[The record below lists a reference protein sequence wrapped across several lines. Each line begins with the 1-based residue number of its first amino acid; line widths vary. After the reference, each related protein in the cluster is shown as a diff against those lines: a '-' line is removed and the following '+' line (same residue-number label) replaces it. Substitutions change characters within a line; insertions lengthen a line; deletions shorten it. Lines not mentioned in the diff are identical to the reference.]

1 MIGSDDTATMDRREG
16 RTRPSRRAL
25 LAGAIGAAS
34 AFGVGIAQN
43 KPRAQSGAPSGSASR
58 TFSVGAADVTV
69 ISDGA
74 MEPPIGLMLPGRE
87 RSEIDT
93 LFRQAGQ
100 TFSGLHAAINVAV
113 VKLGADIILIDAG
126 GGPDFMPTLG
136 KLAANMEAAGIKPE
150 ALTKVV
156 LTHAHPDHLW
166 GVIDPFGTG
175 TMYEAAQ
182 HVMAAAEFDFWMRP
196 DVDTLVPDALRG
208 IAAGTHRRLKS
219 IADRVKPV
227 MPGSEI
233 APGLQIVDTGG
244 HTPGHVSVLLRSGTE
259 QLLIGSDVL
268 TQHVV
273 SFAAPDWKW
282 GPDMDG
288 DKASASRRRILDQLA
303 TDRIALL
310 GYHLPWPG
318 LGRVERSG
326 SAYRYVGG

>member
-1 MIGSDDTATMDRREG
+1 MERRMG

-25 LAGAIGAAS
+25 LAGAVGAAS
-34 AFGVGIAQN
+34 ALAIGIAAR
-43 KPRAQSGAPSGSASR
+43 PSRAQSGAPSGNASR
-58 TFSVGAADVTV
+58 TFSVGAANVTV
-69 ISDGA
+69 ISDGS
-74 MEPPIGLMLPGRE
+74 MELPIGLMLAGRE
-87 RSEIDT
+87 RSEIDS

-100 TFSGLHAAINVAV
+100 TFTGLHAEINVAV
-113 VKLGADIILIDAG
+113 VRIGSEVILIDTG

-136 KLAANMEAAGIKPE
+136 KLAANMEAAGVKPE
-150 ALTKVV
+150 AVTKVV

-182 HVMAAAEFDFWMRP
+182 HFMAATEFDFWMRP
-196 DVDTLVPDALRG
+196 DVDTRVPDALRG

-227 MPGSEI
+227 APGSEI
-233 APGLQIVDTGG
+233 VPGLQIVDTGG
-244 HTPGHVSVLLRSGTE
+244 HTPGHVSVLLHSGTE
-259 QLLIGSDVL
+259 QLLIGGDVL
-268 TQHVV
+268 TQPVV

-282 GPDMDG
+282 GADMDS

-303 TDRIALL
+303 TDRIVLL

-326 SAYRYVGG
+326 TAYRYVGS